1 MMGKKK
7 QIIHLLLL
15 SLLLLLG
22 GSAAAAGTGGGG
34 GRNKD
39 KEAEFMLREEEEA
52 ARTEAGVI
60 RVVRGGGGGG
70 EKKAMDIGFITME
83 PKSLLLPHFLDSHL
97 VLFLPLGEA
106 RIGHVY
112 KDELVEKELKSGD
125 IYTIEAGSAFYLVNT
140 AEGQRLRVI
149 CSIVRGSDHSLPS
162 PSFQPYFIGG
172 GAHPTS
178 VLSGFDFKTL
188 STAFNVSGTDLTKL
202 LRANLSGPIV
212 PLSKHSQSSDAW
224 DCFMNL
230 KQEERLARLKR
241 FAGVGREDDD
251 NERSWRWAFK
261 KALVMT
267 KMMLGPFSNK
277 EESGSNKEESGS
289 GEASESYNIFEAEP
303 DFSNDYGW
311 SLAVGGDDYS
321 SLKLP
326 DITVYLVNLSAGSM
340 MAPHI
345 NPRASEYGVVL
356 RGTGEVQIVFPNGTL
371 AMKAQVE
378 EGDVFLVPRF
388 FPFCQIASRNGP
400 FVFFGFT
407 TSARDNGPQFLAGQG
422 SVLQL
427 LKGRELATALG
438 GLSKEKLDSILEA
451 QSESTILPPATASPS
466 VQQVLKMI

>member
-7 QIIHLLLL
+7 QIIVVMDTKNHLLLLL

-22 GSAAAAGTGGGG
+22 GSAAAAAAAGTGGGG

-39 KEAEFMLREEEEA
+39 KEAAFVLREEEEA

-60 RVVRGGGGGG
+60 RVVRGG

-149 CSIVRGSDHSLPS
+149 CSIVRSSDHSLPS
-162 PSFQPYFIGG
+162 RSFQPYFIGG

-178 VLSGFDFKTL
+178 VLSGFDLKTL
-188 STAFNVSGTDLTKL
+188 STAFN
-202 LRANLSGPIV
+202 
-212 PLSKHSQSSDAW
+212 
-224 DCFMNL
+224 
-230 KQEERLARLKR
+230 EERLARLKR

-251 NERSWRWAFK
+251 NERSWRWPFK

-277 EESGSNKEESGS
+277 EESGS
-289 GEASESYNIFEAEP
+289 GEAPESYNIFEAEP

-326 DITVYLVNLSAGSM
+326 DISVYLVNLTAGSM

-400 FVFFGFT
+400 FMFFGFT

-427 LKGRELATALG
+427 LKGKELATALG
-438 GLSKEKLDSILEA
+438 GLSKEKLDGILEA